1 MTGKRSD
8 AMGYTYMGQLLL
20 VGLGGFIGSALRFA
34 ISGGVQRLFPY
45 SQFPF
50 GTLAVNV
57 LGCLCIGFLG
67 GIGQQRGA
75 LDTGAHLLLVAGL
88 LGGFTTFS
96 SFAYESLALAQDSQ
110 FLKAMLNV
118 VLQVVVGFS
127 AAWAGLMLAR
137 LT

>member
-1 MTGKRSD
+1 MTGKRTD
-8 AMGYTYMGQLLL
+8 TMGYTYMGQLLL
-20 VGLGGFIGSALRFA
+20 VGLGGFVGSVLRFA
-34 ISGGVQRLFPY
+34 LSVGVQRLFPY
-45 SQFPF
+45 TQFPF

-75 LDTGAHLLLVAGL
+75 LDTGVHLFLMVGL

-96 SFAYESLALAQDSQ
+96 SFAYESLILAQDSQ
-110 FLKAMLNV
+110 FLKVMLNV
-118 VLQVVVGFS
+118 VLQVAIGFS
-127 AAWAGLMLAR
+127 AAWAGMLLAR